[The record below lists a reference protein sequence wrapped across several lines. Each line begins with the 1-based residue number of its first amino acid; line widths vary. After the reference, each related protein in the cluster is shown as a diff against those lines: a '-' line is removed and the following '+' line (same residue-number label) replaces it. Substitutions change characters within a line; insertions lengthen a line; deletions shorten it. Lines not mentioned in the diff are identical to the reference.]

1 MRDFIF
7 KDIKLPDPDTKM
19 TASEV
24 MNLYSSNYPELAS
37 GLVVTIVEGYSYRFE
52 VKENGL
58 S

>member
-7 KDIKLPDPDTKM
+7 KETTLPDPDPKM

-37 GLVVTIVEGYSYRFE
+37 ALVVTIIEGHSYRFE